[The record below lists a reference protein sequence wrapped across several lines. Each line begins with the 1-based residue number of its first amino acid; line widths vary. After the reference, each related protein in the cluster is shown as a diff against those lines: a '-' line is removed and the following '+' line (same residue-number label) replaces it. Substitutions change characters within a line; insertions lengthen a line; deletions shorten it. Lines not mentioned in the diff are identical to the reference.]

1 MTLVMMLSSLMISAF
16 DEGQRREDPAIS
28 GDAAD
33 IAQRHYQEL
42 LGWAEGYAVDFD
54 EVITVRCNG
63 ASVRQD
69 TAPTNPKVNQ

>member
-54 EVITVRCNG
+54 EVIT
-63 ASVRQD
+63 ASQWCIGTED